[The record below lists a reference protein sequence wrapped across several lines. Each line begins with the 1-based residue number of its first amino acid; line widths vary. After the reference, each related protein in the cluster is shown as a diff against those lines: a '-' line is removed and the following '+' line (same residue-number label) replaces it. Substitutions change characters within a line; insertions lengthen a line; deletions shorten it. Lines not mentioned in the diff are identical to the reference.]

1 MAILF
6 AYNIYYSLYSE
17 SLGILGTLRGLHRLD
32 QPFMEIGVKHAE
44 VQTTLFFIYD
54 WSGFSH
60 CISAFALHSWEV
72 FGYWALFL
80 CKTFKKSKSVV
91 NFDS

>member
-44 VQTTLFFIYD
+44 VQTTLFFICD
-54 WSGFSH
+54 
-60 CISAFALHSWEV
+60 
-72 FGYWALFL
+72 
-80 CKTFKKSKSVV
+80 
-91 NFDS
+91 